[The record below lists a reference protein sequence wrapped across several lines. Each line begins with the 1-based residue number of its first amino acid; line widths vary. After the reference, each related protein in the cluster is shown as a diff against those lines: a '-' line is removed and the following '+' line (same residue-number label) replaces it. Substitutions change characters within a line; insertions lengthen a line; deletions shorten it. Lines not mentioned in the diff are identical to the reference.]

1 MGPRARSRSNSN
13 VPRVFDRW
21 VDDEH
26 EHLVLEYVA
35 GTGLSELIQQ
45 GRAQAKPYFAP
56 ETALR
61 MVIGL
66 VKGLSVLHR
75 NGICHGDLKPQNLVV
90 VRNRLTMI
98 DFGSAWSGGAPRG
111 GRDRGTEGYAAPE
124 QWLERRLVDAR
135 ANQFSVC
142 ALLYQ
147 LCANELPWD
156 GLGGAVVEHFEGRV
170 PPPVP
175 LSQHEIA
182 SRRELAWSK
191 LDRVLEKGLAMNQDE
206 RFATTGAWLRALE
219 QVIEPHA
226 EDATKGLSAIAVREL
241 FARVLRRFRST
252 KATSR

>member
-1 MGPRARSRSNSN
+1 MRAKDLKMRRDVVIRVRPRETAKDTLRREAWVLERASRSNSN

-111 GRDRGTEGYAAPE
+111 GRD
-124 QWLERRLVDAR
+124 
-135 ANQFSVC
+135 
-142 ALLYQ
+142 
-147 LCANELPWD
+147 
-156 GLGGAVVEHFEGRV
+156 
-170 PPPVP
+170 
-175 LSQHEIA
+175 
-182 SRRELAWSK
+182 
-191 LDRVLEKGLAMNQDE
+191 
-206 RFATTGAWLRALE
+206 
-219 QVIEPHA
+219 
-226 EDATKGLSAIAVREL
+226 
-241 FARVLRRFRST
+241 
-252 KATSR
+252 